1 VSDGSRA
8 GQKLW
13 FNDGGVRKAFKAL
26 RLSDDRRQRGVAVE
40 GALTQQEKQV
50 SGEQEGWAVS
60 EESLMSQFLLSRIV
74 LVFLPIGAQ

>member
-1 VSDGSRA
+1 MQVSDGSRS

-13 FNDGGVRKAFKAL
+13 FNDGGVKKAFKAL

-50 SGEQEGWAVS
+50 RQGGKEMACFHGLRKWLICRV
-60 EESLMSQFLLSRIV
+60 
-74 LVFLPIGAQ
+74 